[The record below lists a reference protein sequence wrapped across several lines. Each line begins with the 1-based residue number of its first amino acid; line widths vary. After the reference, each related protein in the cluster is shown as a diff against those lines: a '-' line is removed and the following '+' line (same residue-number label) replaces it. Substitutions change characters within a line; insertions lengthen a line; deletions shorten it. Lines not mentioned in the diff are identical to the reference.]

1 AGYYLHYLPKEIGV
15 DLEEQF
21 LVITPA
27 VEWQFDL
34 WEKFFK
40 GLEKGDT
47 FSECCFFESF
57 QSVVTQILTIW
68 LSPNESLKLGKS
80 YLSYLIGEGVLSTIP
95 DNRYRV
101 KRKMV
106 FTNTRAAHI

>member
-1 AGYYLHYLPKEIGV
+1 MKFSMKAPFSEWKKKLARIITRHAYVKRDRELERQKICFYYAKFKKHGQFMQKLFNAGYYLHYLPKEIGV

-47 FSECCFFESF
+47 FSECCF
-57 QSVVTQILTIW
+57 
-68 LSPNESLKLGKS
+68 
-80 YLSYLIGEGVLSTIP
+80 
-95 DNRYRV
+95 
-101 KRKMV
+101 
-106 FTNTRAAHI
+106 